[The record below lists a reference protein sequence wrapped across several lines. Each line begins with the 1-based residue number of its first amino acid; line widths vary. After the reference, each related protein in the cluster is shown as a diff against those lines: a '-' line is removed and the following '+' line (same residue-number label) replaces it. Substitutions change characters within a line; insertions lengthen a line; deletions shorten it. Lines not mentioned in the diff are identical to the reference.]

1 MGDRAGIPLESDC
14 VFRKTM
20 MKKSFFLTSRVT
32 SGRYARMDEHGIVVR
47 PGRGLARNR
56 GLRRPAPLGLAFLLT
71 ASVSLSAFAADPDVA
86 KPYQKRAHSQAR
98 AHPVRRAASSP
109 AAESI
114 SPKDETI
121 QVSASRFRSHGA
133 EAMVTR
139 RVMDQFV
146 SGTSPLKILSATT
159 PGVTFASDDAFGL
172 DTAANTLYIRGFDQ
186 SQIAG
191 TLDGI
196 PMGDQGFLQ
205 YNGLSVDQAAI
216 QDNIVAMS
224 VSQGGGAVDVPSL
237 QNLGGAIQF
246 HTADPDDRMG
256 GRATQMFGSNNAVR
270 TFVRLDS
277 GKLNASGTKFFVS
290 MARTDNDKWKGYGSQ
305 LEEQVN
311 AKLEQPVGDIGTI
324 TALFN
329 WSSFR
334 QFNYLNIDMN
344 MFRTFG
350 TSLDYL
356 YPNYAVAYNA
366 ALGIYPAAY
375 QALGNASD
383 EANATYLDGAQ
394 TQENDIMGLIGDF
407 HLTSRLSSKTI
418 LYSQLSNG
426 DYEATQPFASP
437 NGAPFAQVDG
447 KPDMRRIG
455 FTEALTY
462 EIGRNVAK
470 TGIWYENNSFSFP
483 NYLYQQPLLG
493 EGPPRNPL
501 GPFHDPFAEELDD
514 RFNSNT
520 FQYYLQDTYEIFR
533 NLHIAAGFRSVLQTT
548 YGGAKQNDPDL
559 TGQDALP
566 DGSLTASNAFLP
578 HFSINYRI
586 NPHNELYLDIAENMR
601 AYTYNPWFLGNGGAW
616 SVGNQQQFLENR
628 NDIKPE
634 RTWNYVI
641 GYRYGSRAVD
651 VTADIYHVD
660 YYNRLLN
667 TEAGSPLQP
676 ISTFVNAG
684 REEVNGG
691 DASVTIRPFAGLE
704 ILNTASYTDAEY
716 RGDINYEG
724 ANVSLKGKNQV
735 AYPRFI
741 YKANA
746 SYTYGTFQMNFNA
759 TYTGRRPLS
768 YVNDVYVPSYW
779 VAGLSGTYGFGRI
792 GFARHVQVSFGVTNL
807 FNSAYIGGLGISGFP
822 VSGDYPTLFIGAP
835 RQYFGTVSA
844 QF

>member
-1 MGDRAGIPLESDC
+1 MMSKSLFLIFDEPSDRYP
-14 VFRKTM
+14 RK
-20 MKKSFFLTSRVT
+20 
-32 SGRYARMDEHGIVVR
+32 DEHGVGTHHRCDDIR
-47 PGRGLARNR
+47 YWIPRQPTLFGFT
-56 GLRRPAPLGLAFLLT
+56 FLLT
-71 ASVSLSAFAADPDVA
+71 ASVSLSAFAADHEGA
-86 KPYQKRAHSQAR
+86 KPYHRHSQAN
-98 AHPVRRAASSP
+98 AHLSRHVAPPPVAKGIP
-109 AAESI
+109 L
-114 SPKDETI
+114 KDETI
-121 QVSASRFRSHGA
+121 QVSASRFRSHGS

-172 DTAANTLYIRGFDQ
+172 DTAANTLYIRGFNQ

-205 YNGLSVDQAAI
+205 YNGLGVDQAAI

-224 VSQGGGAVDVPSL
+224 VSQGGGAVDIPSA

-246 HTADPDDRMG
+246 HTSDPDDRMG
-256 GRATQMFGSNNAVR
+256 GRVSQMFGSNNAVR

-277 GKLNASGTKFFVS
+277 GKLNSSGTKFFVS

-305 LEEQVN
+305 LEQQVN
-311 AKLEQPVGDIGTI
+311 AKLEQPVGNAGKI
-324 TALFN
+324 TAVFD

-334 QFNYLNIDMN
+334 QFNYLNMSMN
-344 MFRTFG
+344 MFQTFG

-356 YPNYAVAYNA
+356 YPNYEVAYNA
-366 ALGIYPAAY
+366 AQGIYPPAY

-394 TQENDIMGLIGDF
+394 TQENALMGLIGDF
-407 HLTSRLSSKTI
+407 HLTSHLSSKTI

-426 DYEATQPFASP
+426 DYEATQPFPSP

-447 KPDMRRIG
+447 KPTMRRVG
-455 FTEALTY
+455 FTQSLTY
-462 EIGRNVAK
+462 ETGRNTAK

-483 NYLYQQPLLG
+483 NYLYEQPLLG
-493 EGPPRNPL
+493 EGPPRNPF
-501 GPFHDPFAEELDD
+501 GPFNNAFAKELDD
-514 RFNSNT
+514 QFNSNT
-520 FQYYLQDTYEIFR
+520 FQYYLQDTYEIR
-533 NLHIAAGFRSVLQTT
+533 RDLHVGAGFRSVIQTT

-559 TGQDALP
+559 TGETALP

-586 NPHNELYLDIAENMR
+586 NPHSELYLDVAENMR

-616 SVGNQQQFLENR
+616 SVGNQQQFLENKNKIR
-628 NDIKPE
+628 PE

-641 GYRYGSRAVD
+641 GYRYGSQIID
-651 VTADIYHVD
+651 ITADIYHVD

-667 TEAGSPLQP
+667 TETGSPLQP

-691 DASVTIRPFAGLE
+691 DASVTIRPFSGWE
-704 ILNTASYTDAEY
+704 ILNSVSYADAEY
-716 RGDINYEG
+716 RSGINYEG
-724 ANVSLKGKNQV
+724 TYVSLKGKSQV
-735 AYPRFI
+735 AYPRII
-741 YKANA
+741 YKSNA
-746 SYTYGTFQMNFNA
+746 SYTYRKFRVNFNA

-779 VAGLSGTYGFGRI
+779 LVGLSSSYDFGHI
-792 GFARHVQVSFGVTNL
+792 GFAQHVQVSFGITNL
-807 FNSAYIGGLGISGFP
+807 FNSAYISGLGISGFP
-822 VSGDYPTLFIGAP
+822 VSGDYPTLFVGAP
-835 RQYFGTVSA
+835 RQYFGTLSA